1 MPPHLDGAFRDRVY
15 EIVRLVPHGCVTTYG
30 FVSLLAGAPRSARQV
45 GWALHTLPHDLVWGA
60 ADDIR
65 RAGGAPGASSTRAI
79 RNGATERV
87 PWHRVVNAQ
96 GRVSSHPDEAG
107 TYRQI
112 DLLRQEGID
121 VTDDGTLVAG
131 LKAHRWDPDPKT
143 VDALE
148 LPAELL
154 FEIDRLSPD

>member
-15 EIVRLVPHGCVTTYG
+15 EIVRLVPHGRVTTYG

-45 GWALHTLPHDLVWGA
+45 GWALHTLPSGLVWGA
-60 ADDIR
+60 EDDIR
-65 RAGGAPGASSTRAI
+65 RVSGARGASGTRAV
-79 RNGATERV
+79 RDRTAESV

-131 LKAHRWDPDPKT
+131 LKAYRWDPDPKT